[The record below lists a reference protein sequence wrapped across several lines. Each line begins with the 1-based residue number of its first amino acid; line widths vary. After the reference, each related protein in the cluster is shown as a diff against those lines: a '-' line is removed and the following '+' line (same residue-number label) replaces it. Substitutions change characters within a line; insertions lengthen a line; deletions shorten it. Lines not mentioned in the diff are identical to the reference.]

1 VYNRQY
7 ISLALYQ
14 PKGRPF
20 VNRRPNIWKLQAEK
34 DIKGLIAAL
43 QHLDPDIRKRSAAA
57 LRVLGNPEAVFAL
70 ARALERERN
79 AEVRDHLAA
88 AIEYLD
94 QDTLVESLIDTQNVP
109 GLIEMLA
116 SPRIEDV
123 IRAARALGQIGDQR
137 ATEPLVTVFRN
148 PVIADEVRLAAAEAL
163 LELKSAPAVVT
174 LLAALR
180 KNNWR
185 VRHNAAAVL
194 GQLNATWATG
204 PLIKSLEDE
213 HAWVRNTAAD
223 SLSRFSNPRA
233 LKAVGEYR
241 AKQEQGK
248 TAPLPEKNEMNMAE
262 DAMPVMSE
270 VEAVLEATEYPSA
283 YKPNVGNAS
292 EKDDTV
298 IKIPAI
304 RLESLQSNM
313 DEQTDE
319 EGLSPA
325 LAAAEA
331 ALNQLSMD
339 ASPGGKS
346 LFEEDGAD
354 DHPTTESETPADLDD
369 DDIPLEQ

>member
-1 VYNRQY
+1 M
-7 ISLALYQ
+7 
-14 PKGRPF
+14 
-20 VNRRPNIWKLQAEK
+20 NRRPNIWKLQAEK

-79 AEVRDHLAA
+79 SDVRDHLAA

-94 QDTLVESLIDTQNVP
+94 QDTLVESLIENQNVP

-123 IRAARALGQIGDQR
+123 IRAARALGQINDQR
-137 ATEPLVTVFRN
+137 ATEPLVTLFRN
-148 PVIADEVRLAAAEAL
+148 PVVADEVRLAAAEAL

-204 PLIKSLEDE
+204 PLIKCLEDE
-213 HAWVRNTAAD
+213 HAWVRGTAAD
-223 SLSRFSNPRA
+223 SLGRFNNPRA
-233 LKAVGEYR
+233 LKAVTEYR
-241 AKQEQGK
+241 IKQEQGK
-248 TAPLPEKNEMNMAE
+248 TTPLPEGQLEE
-262 DAMPVMSE
+262 GVEETVPAMST
-270 VEAVLEATEYPSA
+270 VEAVLDATESPSSLLA
-283 YKPNVGNAS
+283 KSSMVGSAS

-298 IKIPAI
+298 VRMPAI
-304 RLESLQSNM
+304 KLESLQSNM
-313 DEQTDE
+313 GDKADGDE
-319 EGLSPA
+319 EGFSPA

-331 ALNQLSMD
+331 ALDQLSLD
-339 ASPGGKS
+339 TAPGSGS
-346 LFEEDGAD
+346 LFDEE
-354 DHPTTESETPADLDD
+354 TEGIEEQLEDSIPSEDLDD
-369 DDIPLEQ
+369 EIPLE

>member
-1 VYNRQY
+1 M
-7 ISLALYQ
+7 
-14 PKGRPF
+14 
-20 VNRRPNIWKLQAEK
+20 NRRPNIWKLQAEK

-79 AEVRDHLAA
+79 PDVRDHLAA

-94 QDTLVESLIDTQNVP
+94 QDTLVESLIENQNVP

-123 IRAARALGQIGDQR
+123 IRAARALGLINDQR
-137 ATEPLVTVFRN
+137 ATEPLVTLFRN
-148 PVIADEVRLAAAEAL
+148 PVVADEVRLAAAEAL

-204 PLIKSLEDE
+204 PLIKCLEDE
-213 HAWVRNTAAD
+213 HAWVRGTAAD
-223 SLSRFSNPRA
+223 SLSRFNNPRA
-233 LKAVGEYR
+233 LKAVTEYR
-241 AKQEQGK
+241 IKQEQGK
-248 TAPLPEKNEMNMAE
+248 TAPLPEDEQASGRE
-262 DAMPVMSE
+262 EETVPAVST
-270 VEAVLEATEYPSA
+270 VEAVLDATESPSGLMA
-283 YKPNVGNAS
+283 KPSMVGSAS
-292 EKDDTV
+292 VKDDTV
-298 IKIPAI
+298 VRMPAI
-304 RLESLQSNM
+304 KLESLQSNIG
-313 DEQTDE
+313 DKADGDE
-319 EGLSPA
+319 EDFSPA

-331 ALNQLSMD
+331 ALNQLSMET
-339 ASPGGKS
+339 APGGGS
-346 LFEEDGAD
+346 LFDEDSEGMEESFEDATPSEDMD
-354 DHPTTESETPADLDD
+354 DE
-369 DDIPLEQ
+369 IPLE

>member
-1 VYNRQY
+1 M
-7 ISLALYQ
+7 
-14 PKGRPF
+14 
-20 VNRRPNIWKLQAEK
+20 NRRPNIWKLQAEK

-79 AEVRDHLAA
+79 PDVRDHLAA

-94 QDTLVESLIDTQNVP
+94 QDTLVESLIENQNVP

-148 PVIADEVRLAAAEAL
+148 PVVADEVRLASAEAL

-204 PLIKSLEDE
+204 PLIKCLEDE

-223 SLSRFSNPRA
+223 SLGRFNNPRA
-233 LKAVGEYR
+233 LKAVSEYR
-241 AKQEQGK
+241 SKQEQGK
-248 TAPLPEKNEMNMAE
+248 TAPLPEKDGGEEETMP
-262 DAMPVMSE
+262 AMST
-270 VEAVLEATEYPSA
+270 VEAVLDATEAPSGLMGRLA
-283 YKPNVGNAS
+283 GVGSAS

-298 IKIPAI
+298 VRMPAI
-304 RLESLQSNM
+304 KLENLQTNM
-313 DEQTDE
+313 DDKGEAE
-319 EGLSPA
+319 EETLSPA

-331 ALNQLSMD
+331 ALNQLSME
-339 ASPGGKS
+339 ASPGGGS
-346 LFEEDGAD
+346 LFDEEDGSEGVD
-354 DHPTTESETPADLDD
+354 DQMDEATPSDD
-369 DDIPLEQ
+369 DEIPLE